1 MPSVVLCFHVH
12 LPLQLKKYS
21 FFDIGRS
28 HDYVDEEQSRQTLER
43 AVKSCYLPANKIV
56 LGLIRRTRGRFRVAY
71 SVSGML
77 LEQLERGQKA
87 VLTSFRR
94 LADTG
99 SVEFLSEPYHHSLAS
114 LFSEDEFRAQVA
126 LQRRKVRTL
135 FGQMPRALRNTGLMY
150 GNDVARIA
158 ESMGFRVILAG
169 GAGRLAGCDATATL
183 RPAGCRKLTVLFGHD
198 RLAGER
204 ALRDAGDAGNGQAL
218 RADEYARG
226 LAGEYLGSEMINL
239 FVDYETFGGRY
250 RNDTGIFDFLEAF
263 PAILLKHRN
272 WRFLTPSDAAADHEP
287 ADKIDVPGCISRA
300 GSGEEG
306 TTWLGNHMQKD
317 AAHTVYALE
326 EKVRETKNRERIG
339 VWRNLQAAEHFYN
352 MKTTGLSDGAHNRAF
367 QPFASPYDAYI
378 SYMNILKDFSG
389 RLAGKTGVRS

>member
-1 MPSVVLCFHVH
+1 MCFHAH

-28 HDYVDEEQSRQTLER
+28 HDYVDEEQNRQTLER
-43 AVKSCYLPANKIV
+43 VVKSCYLPANKIV

-71 SVSGML
+71 SISGML
-77 LEQLERGQKA
+77 LEQLERGEKD
-87 VLTSFRR
+87 VLTSFQR

-126 LQRRKVRTL
+126 LQRRKVRAL
-135 FGQMPRALRNTGLMY
+135 FGQVPRAFRNTGLMY

-158 ESMGFRVILAG
+158 ESMGFRTILAG
-169 GAGRLAGCDATATL
+169 GAGRLAGCDATATW
-183 RPAGCRKLTVLFGHD
+183 RPVGCRKLTVLFGHD
-198 RLAGER
+198 RLS
-204 ALRDAGDAGNGQAL
+204 GDIPCGDGGGAENGQAL
-218 RADEYARG
+218 RADEYARRM
-226 LAGEYLGSEMINL
+226 AGEYQGKEMINL
-239 FVDYETFGGRY
+239 FVDYETFGGHY
-250 RNDTGIFDFLEAF
+250 RNDTGILDFLEAF
-263 PAILLKHRN
+263 PAILLRHRN

-287 ADKIDVPGCISRA
+287 KDKIDVPRHISRA
-300 GSGEEG
+300 DSGKEG
-306 TTWLGNHMQKD
+306 TTWLENHMQKD

-326 EKVRETKNRERIG
+326 AKVRETKNRQRIG
-339 VWRNLQAAEHFYN
+339 VWRNLQASEHFCH
-352 MKTTGLSDGAHNRAF
+352 MKTKGLSDGAHHRAF